1 MTNIDQ
7 NFIDQIFE
15 TVRKEFKQPRRKG
28 EGEYKINFHWQNA
41 TDKLGKLDSIIEEAL
56 FGASSLYWHKQENW
70 HKQEIIEAIDAVRH
84 RLPIANLLRL
94 EDASNRSSVIKYKL
108 QHMSIEELEA
118 LLDIN
123 N

>member
-15 TVRKEFKQPRRKG
+15 TVRKTFRYPQRKG
-28 EGEYKINFHWQNA
+28 EYEYKINFHWSNA
-41 TDKLGKLDSIIEEAL
+41 TDKLDKLDSIIATAL
-56 FGASSLYWHKQENW
+56 FDTSNLNW
-70 HKQEIIEAIDAVRH
+70 TKEEIEAVDTVR
-84 RLPIANLLRL
+84 RQLPISNLMRL
-94 EDASNRSSVIKYKL
+94 EDASNRSSVIKNKL
-108 QHMSIEELEA
+108 EVMSIEDLEA